1 MPYKAAVAA
10 GPSSKVVLGFR
21 PFDHYQHAVKRS
33 VPLHLKQRTRCQA
46 GFGDEKGKG
55 SKKQPRIAKLLTREN
70 LRQFDSNAESA
81 EDWIEV
87 PDVDAVNSFL
97 SKPIKPI
104 IFSTGRAICLYKV
117 PEVAISSDSSKQFYC
132 SDANSTSFKYPL
144 ADANILGLKSG
155 PAVEVKLCGTVYD
168 LATGQVLSWCP
179 KNNPLR
185 SVLGSLKD
193 KTQPEPLPVYPVKV
207 VGSKLFVKLT

>member
-1 MPYKAAVAA
+1 MVP
-10 GPSSKVVLGFR
+10 R
-21 PFDHYQHAVKRS
+21 PFVNYQHSAHYRS
-33 VPLHLKQRTRCQA
+33 FFRQSTRCQA
-46 GFGDEKGKG
+46 GFGDGKGKG
-55 SKKQPRIAKLLTREN
+55 SPKQPRIAKILTREN
-70 LRQFDSNAESA
+70 LRHFDEGAGADKED
-81 EDWIEV
+81 DWIEV
-87 PDVDAVNSFL
+87 PDVDPSTSFV

-104 IFSTGRAICLYKV
+104 IFPTGRAICVYKV
-117 PEVAISSDSSKQFYC
+117 PEVAISSDTSNKQFYC
-132 SDANSTSFKYPL
+132 SDANSTSYKYPL

-185 SVLGSLKD
+185 AVLGSLKD
-193 KTQPEPLPVYPVKV
+193 RTAPEPLPVYPVKV